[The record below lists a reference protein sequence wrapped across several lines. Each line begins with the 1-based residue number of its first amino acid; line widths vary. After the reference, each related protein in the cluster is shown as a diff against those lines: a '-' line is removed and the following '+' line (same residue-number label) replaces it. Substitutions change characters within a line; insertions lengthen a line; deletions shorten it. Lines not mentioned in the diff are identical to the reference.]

1 MELSGIKE
9 GSRERGRVGPLRV
22 VETDTG
28 LAGRVL
34 TLDWRL
40 GKTGS
45 SLVVAS
51 DGVRLCTGNAPITSC
66 QSVEEGVV
74 DALDALLDA
83 LLCGDNALGKAMAS
97 ITPYGPEASDDDLD
111 ALLDAWGALLDAWGA
126 LLDALGALLLRRMGS
141 SSLVRDRD
149 LFLDD

>member
-9 GSRERGRVGPLRV
+9 GPRERGRVGPLRV
-22 VETDTG
+22 VEIDTV
-28 LAGRVL
+28 LVGRAL

-51 DGVRLCTGNAPITSC
+51 GGVRLCTRTGPFIAF

-74 DALDALLDA
+74 DTLDALLDALDALLDA
-83 LLCGDNALGKAMAS
+83 LPGADNAPGTAMAS
-97 ITPYGPEASDDDLD
+97 ITPYGPEEAADDTRD
-111 ALLDAWGALLDAWGA
+111 ALLDGMRCPRASGTTSG
-126 LLDALGALLLRRMGS
+126 
-141 SSLVRDRD
+141 
-149 LFLDD
+149 